1 MALVSLPPEL
11 QSICRRLAA
20 TKVEQLPPLLP
31 ILLRDVARCQET
43 LSQPVEPKASE
54 TCPEAAKLVHQL
66 KTQINTLLNGRTS
79 QGRFVGAALVKSV
92 VEGGG
97 WECLRASDPWV
108 RSLISIIKVRPGTP
122 HFSGLGR
129 RTEERS

>member
-1 MALVSLPPEL
+1 MALASLPPEL
-11 QSICRRLAA
+11 QSICRRLTS

-31 ILLRDVARCQET
+31 ILLKDVARCQEP
-43 LSQPVEPKASE
+43 LSRPLEPKVSE

-92 VEGGG
+92 VESGG

-108 RSLISIIKVRPGTP
+108 RSLISIIKVRQGTR
-122 HFSGLGR
+122 L
-129 RTEERS
+129 